1 MPIEFPCSGCQRL
14 LRTADDTAGKQA
26 RCPECGQIQTVP
38 SANAPSSVA
47 VDSAGAGSPGS
58 GSFEAVPGGP
68 AANPN
73 RAPAFDPSST
83 EMGFAAGEGTL
94 QPTPI
99 DFGETLSRTWER
111 FSAQLGTCVLVAFC
125 LVGVHAAAWFISTV
139 VTGMLAVAG
148 LGAGEP
154 AGGIVIQMASLVW
167 SVLVGSFTNCM
178 TVLFALNLLRKHPS
192 PLGSMW
198 KVGPYFWRVFLLQC
212 LVIVVPLVAV
222 VVCFLPVGIAGVTQN
237 ETAFLIGIIF
247 SSALFIPAIVFGA
260 IYFYGI
266 LIANFFIIDQGNG
279 VLESV
284 RNSIRH
290 MHGNKLTAFAIMLVV
305 GGLAALIVLLTCGL
319 ALVLVSPY
327 YALLMAVIYLS
338 ATGQWRAELPG
349 RSENLSQ
356 TRT

>member
-38 SANAPSSVA
+38 SAIAPSSVA
-47 VDSAGAGSPGS
+47 VNSGGAGSPGS

-68 AANPN
+68 VANPN
-73 RAPAFDPSST
+73 RAPAFEPSST
-83 EMGFAAGEGTL
+83 ETGFSAGEGTL

-111 FSAQLGTCVLVAFC
+111 FSAQLGTCVLFTFC

-139 VTGMLAVAG
+139 VTGLLAAA
-148 LGAGEP
+148 GAG
-154 AGGIVIQMASLVW
+154 AVVIVIQMASLVW

-198 KVGPYFWRVFLLQC
+198 KVGPYFWRVFRLQC
-212 LVIVVPLVAV
+212 LVIVVVFVAI
-222 VVCFLPVGIAGVTQN
+222 VVCALPVSIAGVTQD
-237 ETAFLIGIIF
+237 ETAVLIGTIF
-247 SSALFIPAIVFGA
+247 SGVLFIPAIVFGV

-284 RNSIRH
+284 WNSIRH
-290 MHGNKLTAFAIMLVV
+290 MHGNKLTTFLIRLVV
-305 GGLAALIVLLTCGL
+305 GGVMVVLVVFTCGL
-319 ALVLVSPY
+319 GFIFIMGYNS
-327 YALLMAVIYLS
+327 LLMAVIYLS

-349 RSENLSQ
+349 GSEDLRQ
-356 TRT
+356 TSI

>member
-1 MPIEFPCSGCQRL
+1 
-14 LRTADDTAGKQA
+14 
-26 RCPECGQIQTVP
+26 
-38 SANAPSSVA
+38 VA

-58 GSFEAVPGGP
+58 GSFEAATGGP

-73 RAPAFDPSST
+73 RAPAFELSSMET
-83 EMGFAAGEGTL
+83 GFSAGEGTL
-94 QPTPI
+94 QPTRI
-99 DFGETLSRTWER
+99 EFGETLSRTWER

-125 LVGVHAAAWFISTV
+125 LVGVHAAAWFISIV
-139 VTGMLAVAG
+139 VTGMLAAAG
-148 LGAGEP
+148 AGAGEP
-154 AGGIVIQMASLVW
+154 AEVIVIQMASLVW

-198 KVGPYFWRVFLLQC
+198 KVGPYFWRVFRLQC
-212 LVIVVPLVAV
+212 LVIVVVFVAI
-222 VVCFLPVGIAGVTQN
+222 VVCVLPVGIAGVTQD
-237 ETAFLIGIIF
+237 ETAVLIGTIF
-247 SSALFIPAIVFGA
+247 SGVLFIPAIVFGV

-290 MHGNKLTAFAIMLVV
+290 MHGNKLTAFLIALVV
-305 GGLAALIVLLTCGL
+305 GGLTALILLLTCGL
-319 ALVLVSPY
+319 GLVFVSPY

-349 RSENLSQ
+349 RSEDLSQ
-356 TRT
+356 TRI